1 MVKHLQDTFNQADF
15 VGKTFTYGEKTYEVA
30 LADDFSYTD
39 PIDHS
44 VSTKQGLRI
53 LFKDGSRVIYRLS
66 GTGSSGATI
75 RLYIDSYENDP
86 AKYELDAQV
95 VLKPLIQIALQISKL
110 TEYTGRTEPT
120 VIT

>member
-1 MVKHLQDTFNQADF
+1 MKHLQDEFNKADF
-15 VGKTFTYGEKTYEVA
+15 VGKEFTHGSKTYAVE
-30 LADDFSYTD
+30 LADDFAYTD

-53 LFKDGSRVIYRLS
+53 LFKDGSRVVFRLS

-95 VLKPLIQIALQISKL
+95 VLEPLIQIALRVSKL
-110 TEYTGRTEPT
+110 TEFTGRTEPT